1 MELFEYILLAAGV
14 VMVVGMLSTWIST
27 RYDFGAPIF
36 ICWVPILQLVVLGMQ
51 LHDVRKMYKKV
62 PKFLRKTVKLML
74 KNKDYQ
80 VTDSK
85 ELFNK
90 QLGIRITRDGVCF
103 QSREYLTR
111 IYRPIWIKEFPEKK
125 EIDKAEAI
133 YNMYKESLTTKKKE
147 KNA

>member
-1 MELFEYILLAAGV
+1 MELFEYILIAAGLV
-14 VMVVGMLSTWIST
+14 VVVGMLNTWINT
-27 RYDFGAPIF
+27 RYNLGATIS
-36 ICWVPILQLVVLGMQ
+36 ICWIPILQLLVLGMQ
-51 LHDVRKMYKKV
+51 LYDVRKIYKKV
-62 PKFLRKTVKLML
+62 PKFLRKTIKLML
-74 KNKDYQ
+74 KNKDYL

-90 QLGIRITRDGVCF
+90 QLGIRIVEDRVYF
-103 QSREYLTR
+103 QSKEYINR

-147 KNA
+147 RNA